1 MTGER
6 KTVCFC
12 LGTWQLAILA
22 AARASE
28 ARPAH
33 LCVYESAGSASLLA
47 ATRRLAHSIGRW
59 SSVAVV
65 DSPLSPPGRSD
76 QPLDQRITA
85 LHRLHPPGTV
95 GEVWVCKVAHFSEK
109 VVLAAYPSA
118 RLVLY
123 EDGLGLYRDVTVAEM
138 DGSTDT
144 WLVDDRTYRR
154 DVERIAEARLF
165 LAGALGLPAFIGTT
179 RHLAIEADK
188 VRSTLRA
195 MRQAAGIGFTGLA
208 ADSAVVLEQNFARWR
223 YMDSEAERQLFE
235 GVTTDLV
242 AGGFRPVVKPHPR
255 GARLARPKVGELPL
269 PPTMPVEL
277 VADDLVDLPIAAAT
291 STALVTLPL
300 LGCQQ
305 VLSFADRMP
314 PPLPDST
321 EAQLVRRT
329 AMPFDHWLETV
340 AKERT

>member
-1 MTGER
+1 MTSAQ
-6 KTVCFC
+6 TVCFC

-28 ARPAH
+28 AGPAH

-47 ATRRLAHSIGRW
+47 ATGRLAHSIGRW

-65 DSPLSPPGRSD
+65 DLPLSPPARSD
-76 QPLDQRITA
+76 QPLEQRIAA
-85 LHRLHPPGTV
+85 LHRLHPPGIV
-95 GEVWVCKVAHFSEK
+95 DEVWLCKVAHFSEK

-118 RLVLY
+118 RVVLY
-123 EDGLGLYRDVTVAEM
+123 EDGLGLYRDVTFAEM
-138 DGSTDT
+138 DGSTGT

-165 LAGALGLPAFIGTT
+165 LAGALGVPTFLSAR
-179 RHLAIEADK
+179 RHVAIEADK
-188 VRSTLRA
+188 LRSVLRA
-195 MRQAAGIGFTGLA
+195 MREAAHIGFAGLA
-208 ADSAVVLEQNFARWR
+208 ADSVVVLEQNFARWR
-223 YMDSEAERQLFE
+223 YMDSEAERQLYE

-255 GARLARPKVGELPL
+255 GARLASSKIQELPL

-277 VADDLVDLPIAAAT
+277 LADELVDLPVAAAT

-300 LGCQQ
+300 LGCQR

-321 EAQLVRRT
+321 EARLVSRT
-329 AMPFDHWLETV
+329 ATPFDHWLETI
-340 AKERT
+340 AERRT